1 MKPKLIKFNEE
12 EHRAIQSYANVNTN
26 GNFTQAV
33 KEMCEIVIRDLTQ
46 LAESKSK

>member
-12 EHRAIQSYANVNTN
+12 EHRAIQSYANVNTD

-33 KEMCEIVIRDLTQ
+33 KEMCAIVLGQLTKG
-46 LAESKSK
+46 ETK

>member
-12 EHRAIQSYANVNTN
+12 EHRAIQGYANVNTD

-33 KEMCEIVIRDLTQ
+33 KEICAIVLEQLTKG
-46 LAESKSK
+46 ETK